1 MNVNTRALHEVLAQK
16 VAEKKAAAEAA
27 AAELATY
34 LKVQAAM
41 TQKLSGQIGT
51 LMAEQ
56 DLAQAATSGAV
67 TEVETQSEHRLSI
80 CLMWLIYQPPRA
92 ALATRTA
99 LTPPWATW
107 PGVASSCEHPY
118 CRTVRELNVN

>member
-1 MNVNTRALHEVLAQK
+1 MCEQLKKWCSHRVCERCVNVNTRALHEVLAQK

-67 TEVETQSEHRLSI
+67 T
-80 CLMWLIYQPPRA
+80 
-92 ALATRTA
+92 
-99 LTPPWATW
+99 
-107 PGVASSCEHPY
+107 
-118 CRTVRELNVN
+118 

>member
-1 MNVNTRALHEVLAQK
+1 MCERCVNVNTRALHKVLAQK

-67 TEVETQSEHRLSI
+67 TEVETDDSATQSEDMSDVADSPASTGSAGHPHRLDSP
-80 CLMWLIYQPPRA
+80 MGH
-92 ALATRTA
+92 LARRT
-99 LTPPWATW
+99 LFM
-107 PGVASSCEHPY
+107 
-118 CRTVRELNVN
+118 

>member
-1 MNVNTRALHEVLAQK
+1 MTTTPTTSIVLARFRDLSQVDCLDVALTTLVSMHEVLAQK

-67 TEVETQSEHRLSI
+67 T
-80 CLMWLIYQPPRA
+80 
-92 ALATRTA
+92 
-99 LTPPWATW
+99 
-107 PGVASSCEHPY
+107 
-118 CRTVRELNVN
+118 